1 MHKINLL
8 SHNWL
13 VLKINNASLL
23 DHVHL
28 MRGCVIDLGC
38 GEAPYKEEIEE
49 IADQYIA
56 VDWPASRHDASRVD
70 VFTDISKSLPFRDS
84 AADTVVAFQVLE
96 HIPEPELFLAE
107 CFRILRSGGT
117 LFLTTPFMWHVH
129 EAPDDYYRFT
139 RYGLDYLLKKSGFIE
154 IEIKEATG
162 FWQMLVLKLNYHTTR
177 FAWGPLRVLWIPVW
191 WLGQILSPVLDR
203 FDKRPEETAG
213 YTMLAKKPDV
223 A

>member
-1 MHKINLL
+1 MQ
-8 SHNWL
+8 
-13 VLKINNASLL
+13 
-23 DHVHL
+23 
-28 MRGCVIDLGC
+28 GCVIDLGC
-38 GEAPYKEEIEE
+38 GEAPYKEEIEG

-56 VDWPASRHDASRVD
+56 VDWQASRHDVSRVD

-107 CFRILRSGGT
+107 CFRVLRSGGT
-117 LFLTTPFMWHVH
+117 LFLTTPFMWHIH

-139 RYGLDYLLKKSGFIE
+139 RYGLAYLLEKSGFIE
-154 IEIKEATG
+154 IDIKETTG

-203 FDKRPEETAG
+203 FDKRPGETAG

-223 A
+223 S